1 MLNIWTNLLFKERDE
16 KIEELQTALQEA
28 KQKLESLDTKP
39 KDSGQGLRRSKRV
52 ASSCALQQ
60 ELVDAKAKLEQ
71 CQMELNTATAGKAA
85 MLHWFWTVPEQSL

>member
-1 MLNIWTNLLFKERDE
+1 MLFKERDE

-28 KQKLESLDTKP
+28 KQKLESLDTKA

-85 MLHWFWTVPEQSL
+85 MLHWF